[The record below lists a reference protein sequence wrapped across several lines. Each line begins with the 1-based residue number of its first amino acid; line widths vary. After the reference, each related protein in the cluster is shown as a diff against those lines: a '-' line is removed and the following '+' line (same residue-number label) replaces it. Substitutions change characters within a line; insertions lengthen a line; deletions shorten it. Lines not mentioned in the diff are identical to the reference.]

1 MRWKVWRRRVDT
13 SGQRDQAGCSATSTI
28 HDSKLQFELERR
40 GVTCEYSRLLSGRL
54 EQGLAGRS
62 QQEATAVLDGIGI
75 AFSVQQETSQQLA
88 ESVRGLKEMERIMGA
103 FSGELSKL
111 DEVLEVLAAYVRR
124 MRTSGPPDEPTRT
137 LH

>member
-28 HDSKLQFELERR
+28 HASKLQSELARR
-40 GVTCEYSRLLSGRL
+40 GVTCEYGRLLSGRL

-75 AFSVQQETSQQLA
+75 AFSVQQEMSQQLA
-88 ESVRGLKEMERIMGA
+88 ENVRGLKEMERIMGA

-124 MRTSGPPDEPTRT
+124 MRTSGSSDEPTHT

>member
-1 MRWKVWRRRVDT
+1 MRWKVWRREDT
-13 SGQRDQAGCSATSTI
+13 SGQRDPAGRSATSTI
-28 HDSKLQFELERR
+28 HASKLQSELERR
-40 GVTCEYSRLLSGRL
+40 GVTCEYGRLLSGRL

-124 MRTSGPPDEPTRT
+124 MRTSRSPDEPTRT